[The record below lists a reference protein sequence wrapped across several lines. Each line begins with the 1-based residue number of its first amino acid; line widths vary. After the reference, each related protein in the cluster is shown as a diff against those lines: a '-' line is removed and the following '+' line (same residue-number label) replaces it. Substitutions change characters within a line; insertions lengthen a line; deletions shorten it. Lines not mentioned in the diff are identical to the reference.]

1 MTLEQILKGIESAES
16 KLASREAIDNPTIIS
31 THMYRLGQYTSA
43 LEKYLGDCEAEY
55 EVTWAKIYNGYLN
68 PMLVVTNDPETVNEV
83 KLSRKPLSATAAK
96 QQADVDTAADKGNI
110 KRLTRYVSS
119 SWRNQTGAMARINHI
134 QQESKTG
141 GP

>member
-31 THMYRLGQYTSA
+31 AHMYRLGQYTSA

-55 EVTWAKIYNGYLN
+55 EVTWAKIYNSYISPLEKG
-68 PMLVVTNDPETVNEV
+68 V
-83 KLSRKPLSATAAK
+83 KPLSATAAK

-134 QQESKTG
+134 QAESKTG
-141 GP
+141 GI

>member
-1 MTLEQILKGIESAES
+1 MNLDQILAGIEDAEK
-16 KLASREAIDNPTIIS
+16 KLATKQAITSPSIIS
-31 THMYRLGQYTSA
+31 ENMYRLGQYTSA

-55 EVTWAKIYNGYLN
+55 EVTWASTYNAY
-68 PMLVVTNDPETVNEV
+68 TTPEPG
-83 KLSRKPLSATAAK
+83 KKPISATAAK
-96 QQADVDTAADKGNI
+96 QQTDVDTAADKGNI

-134 QQESKTG
+134 QQETKSG